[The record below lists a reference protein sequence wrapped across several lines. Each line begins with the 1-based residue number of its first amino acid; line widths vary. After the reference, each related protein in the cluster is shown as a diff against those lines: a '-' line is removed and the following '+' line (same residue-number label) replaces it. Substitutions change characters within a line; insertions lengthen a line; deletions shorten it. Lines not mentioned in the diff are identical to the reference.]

1 MNDMQNPVSAIPKN
15 PSEDQIRI
23 HDHNLD
29 VDINQYPEIER
40 KPVNM
45 LAIACLFSGLAT
57 MITLLSTVK
66 HVGLA
71 GTSILWILAIS
82 FTATGIVVMLD
93 PKRGVQ
99 KPSQTSVPFTFVDL
113 PNLAFPILAGIGAAI
128 LFHLGSDEVLA
139 PLLLWLVALGASLNA
154 RSNATISSLLISLG
168 FLFLP
173 LTGLLIS
180 SGNFSYLGL
189 SLQTVSIGASI
200 IGAHKLLQ
208 AWRHNTQRDLVEKN
222 LQNETLN
229 ARLKD
234 FIDHSNNWSW
244 ETDRDHRLTF
254 ITDNFESV
262 TGLKPKMK
270 THNGLPQS
278 GLSKGIIIPELKNQ
292 DREKIQEALATKMPF
307 EKLEISFPKH
317 MHKGKLEPEQ
327 ITFALFGKPLFSSKN
342 EFLGF
347 RGGAI
352 DITQSVTSREKKKNY
367 QSILEKKIQLRTK
380 DLSDT
385 LSSAKIDKV
394 TAEKEAKAQ
403 ENLIIQV
410 GKLVTQAAVD
420 ILESSNALE
429 HDQVLQRA
437 NTIKRIAENIPF
449 LLGTHTQADTN
460 THLVLNLDGI
470 ALNTIHSLETKA
482 EEKSINLVYPN
493 FCGLEIFGEPKLIG
507 KALYEIIHNAID
519 RCKPGGT
526 ITLITFLD
534 ASGIHI
540 SVKDQA
546 PVINLK
552 IQEEV
557 ASLLQ
562 KPTFDFGTI
571 PLQSDGLGLL
581 LAAKIMH
588 THQGKISFSRPENAS
603 GNDANSG
610 NIVSL
615 DFSKARLI
623 KKQA

>member
-1 MNDMQNPVSAIPKN
+1 MRPGHSA
-15 PSEDQIRI
+15 
-23 HDHNLD
+23 
-29 VDINQYPEIER
+29 
-40 KPVNM
+40 
-45 LAIACLFSGLAT
+45 
-57 MITLLSTVK
+57 
-66 HVGLA
+66 
-71 GTSILWILAIS
+71 
-82 FTATGIVVMLD
+82 
-93 PKRGVQ
+93 
-99 KPSQTSVPFTFVDL
+99 
-113 PNLAFPILAGIGAAI
+113 
-128 LFHLGSDEVLA
+128 
-139 PLLLWLVALGASLNA
+139 
-154 RSNATISSLLISLG
+154 
-168 FLFLP
+168 
-173 LTGLLIS
+173 
-180 SGNFSYLGL
+180 
-189 SLQTVSIGASI
+189 
-200 IGAHKLLQ
+200 
-208 AWRHNTQRDLVEKN
+208 
-222 LQNETLN
+222 
-229 ARLKD
+229 
-234 FIDHSNNWSW
+234 
-244 ETDRDHRLTF
+244 
-254 ITDNFESV
+254 
-262 TGLKPKMK
+262 
-270 THNGLPQS
+270 
-278 GLSKGIIIPELKNQ
+278 
-292 DREKIQEALATKMPF
+292 
-307 EKLEISFPKH
+307 
-317 MHKGKLEPEQ
+317 
-327 ITFALFGKPLFSSKN
+327 